1 MAEGDLRIGLNGVFK
16 YGTAGSTAGTT
27 TNNVDG
33 VALNVDIETVKSLRR
48 GKTWQST
55 KAIAKSPSLSFT
67 VEDREGDAF
76 MAALKTAAIG
86 LSRIALYPTDVAG
99 GDGLDADYYITGFNR
114 EEGNTDA
121 ITYSVTAEPTDELR
135 DPSWS

>member
-16 YGTAGSTAGTT
+16 YGTAGSQADTT
-27 TNNVDG
+27 SNNVDG
-33 VALNVDIETVKSLRR
+33 VTLSIDIEAVKSLRR
-48 GKTWQST
+48 GKTWRSSKT
-55 KAIAKSPSLSFT
+55 IAKDASLSFT

-76 MAALKTAAIG
+76 LVALKAAVVG
-86 LSRIALYPTDVAG
+86 LSRIALYPTDVSG
-99 GDGLDADYYITGFNR
+99 GDGLDADWYITGFNR
-114 EEGNTDA
+114 DENNTEA